1 MSETKS
7 PDHPDL
13 PPSVWVQRFA
23 PMAAAGG
30 RVLDVACGSGRHARY
45 FASRGHPVEA
55 VDRNLG
61 GFLQVPDLVNLR
73 QADIEAEPWPYAGEK
88 FAAVIVTN
96 YLHRPLWATLVDA
109 VMPGGVLIYETFA
122 LGNARYGRPT
132 RADFLLQPEELL
144 QVVRG
149 HLEVRAF
156 ENVYVDSPKPAM
168 VQRIVARRAMNPHE
182 SAAF

>member
-1 MSETKS
+1 M
-7 PDHPDL
+7 
-13 PPSVWVQRFA
+13 VV
-23 PMAAAGG
+23 AGG

-55 VDRNLG
+55 VDRDIG

-73 QADIEAEPWPYAGEK
+73 QADIEADPWPYAGEE
-88 FAAVIVTN
+88 FAAVVVTN
-96 YLHRPLWATLVDA
+96 YLYRPLFATLVDA

-122 LGNARYGRPT
+122 LGNAQYGRPT

-168 VQRIVARRAMNPHE
+168 VQRI
-182 SAAF
+182 AAIRVKDAQGAIQSDAEI